1 MMKGVTMKI
10 RPLSDRLLVERLDLK
25 GEEELGKKIILHAL
39 EEPIRQI
46 ADNAGHEGSVVANT
60 VKSFAGAKGFNAD
73 T

>member
-1 MMKGVTMKI
+1 MKI

-25 GEEELGKKIILHAL
+25 EEELGKKIILCAL